1 MAQDIKVKVRLDD
14 GQFKSQLNENDNALD
29 NFSNSVSEASQK
41 VSEAAQKQVR
51 AAEGMGN
58 YRRELR
64 NTVKSIQN
72 LSFAYAEL
80 SDADKQSDV
89 GRAMLARLN
98 ELKQRGAELKDTI
111 TDINNEIKN
120 MASDTSG
127 FDALRESI
135 QIGSSIMSA
144 FVSSMQ
150 LAGTET
156 E

>member
-1 MAQDIKVKVRLDD
+1 
-14 GQFKSQLNENDNALD
+14 
-29 NFSNSVSEASQK
+29 
-41 VSEAAQKQVR
+41 
-51 AAEGMGN
+51 MGN

-120 MASDTSG
+120 LASDTLS
-127 FDALRESI
+127 FDAFKESVE
-135 QIGSSIMSA
+135 IGRDMMSA
-144 FVSSMQ
+144 MVASME
-150 LAGTET
+150 LAGAET
-156 E
+156 EQLQNVMRRLA